1 MSDEFFDIIKDIE
14 LDEIID
20 IFKNHIIAE
29 SKENSNTYIKFI
41 DFKYPAYFVKRF
53 GSKSITNKIYEF
65 ILMNTKRRVINLEDK
80 KLNYLELVIFY
91 EEYYK
96 ENIIKIVDVSNDNI
110 IGLLFPIINRKN
122 MNHIQK
128 RNTMGLFNVIE
139 TYEENEDFGAKG
151 IYYNENGD
159 KDYEGDFKD
168 YKCIYKC
175 KWIEEQCKK
184 HGHEYMEDDKC
195 NICKYVEKLEQ
206 DAIKY
211 KHLKELKRQELQYQ
225 HFNQMMNEEKD
236 KFNKIKESLTL
247 TSSEEDNTDIE
258 DSEDNTD
265 NKNNTECEENKDHH
279 SNGKLW
285 RHYYIKNGQKQG
297 DYKQYHTNGTLYIE
311 CHYVNDKYNGEY
323 IEYYESGSIHI
334 KCNFNTSGRLDGD
347 HLEYDEQ
354 ENLMIVSKYVDGDL
368 REIKKVNNNI
378 L

>member
-1 MSDEFFDIIKDIE
+1 MSDNFFDIIKDVTI
-14 LDEIID
+14 DEIID

-29 SKENSNTYIKFI
+29 SKKDSGCDTYIKFI
-41 DFKYPAYFVKRF
+41 DFKYPAYFIKKF
-53 GSKSITNKIYEF
+53 SSKTITNKIYEF
-65 ILMNTKRRVINLEDK
+65 ILMNTSRRSINLDDTK
-80 KLNYLELVIFY
+80 INYLELVIFY
-91 EEYYK
+91 EAYYK

-110 IGLLFPIINRKN
+110 TGLLFPIINRKN

-139 TYEENEDFGAKG
+139 TYEENEEFGAKG

-184 HGHEYMEDDKC
+184 HGHKYTEDDKC

-206 DAIKY
+206 DAKD
-211 KHLKELKRQELQYQ
+211 LKELKIMELKYQ
-225 HFNQMMNEEKD
+225 QLLNEEQEI
-236 KFNKIKESLTL
+236 FNKIKESFTL

-258 DSEDNTD
+258 YSEDNTD
-265 NKNNTECEENKDHH
+265 NKNNKKYEENKDHH

-297 DYKQYHTNGTLYIE
+297 DYKQYHTNGTLYVE
-311 CHYVNDKYNGEY
+311 CHYVNDRYNGEY

-334 KCNFNTSGRLDGD
+334 ICNFNTSGRLDGD

-368 REIKKVNNNI
+368 REMKKVDKY
-378 L
+378 